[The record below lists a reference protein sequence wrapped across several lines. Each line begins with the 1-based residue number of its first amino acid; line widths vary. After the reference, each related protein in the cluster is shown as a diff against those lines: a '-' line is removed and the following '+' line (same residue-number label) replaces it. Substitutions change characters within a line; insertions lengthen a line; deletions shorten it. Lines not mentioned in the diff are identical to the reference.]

1 MPAYFDKNGNTIV
14 DSSSMPDHHLEE
26 MKELSKK
33 CNLDFY
39 SEEFSLELDKSR
51 FMPSF
56 REKFYYPKIKDLP
69 KG

>member
-1 MPAYFDKNGNTIV
+1 MPAYVDKNGNIIDV
-14 DSSSMPDHHLEE
+14 SSPNADHHLDE

-33 CNLDFY
+33 SSLDFY
-39 SEEFSLELDKSR
+39 SEEFSVELDKSR

-56 REKFYYPKIKDLP
+56 REKFYYPKIRDLP

>member
-1 MPAYFDKNGNTIV
+1 MPAYLDNNGNYI
-14 DSSSMPDHHLEE
+14 DSSKTPGHLEE
-26 MKELSKK
+26 IKELSKK

-39 SEEFSLELDKSR
+39 SEEFSIELDKGR

-56 REKFYYPKIKDLP
+56 REKFCYPKIKDLP